1 MILRYQSALEDLDP
15 EMVFGWHCRAGA
27 FERLTPPWARVGLI
41 SRKGGID
48 DGGEVALRVH
58 KGPCSFRWVLRYR
71 DCVRGTQFCDEQ
83 ISGPLNSWRHVHK
96 FEPLGKQGTKL
107 IDEIEVELPFRPLGT
122 ALGKGSIKRELR
134 RLFQFRYRRLFTDL
148 ERHAQYSALPRLTV
162 AITGSSGLI
171 GSNLASFL
179 TTGGHKVIRLVRD
192 QNALGEGKIY
202 WNPREGDIDLE
213 GLASA
218 DAVVNLAGVSIADRR
233 WNTARKHSI
242 RDSRIQSTS
251 VLSRAL
257 ASLRN
262 GPKVLISGSAVG
274 YYGNSAQLHIEEGT
288 RQGGGFLAEVCGA
301 WEQATEAADQ
311 AGLRVAHIRTGV
323 VLSGAGGAL
332 HRMRLPFLMGLG
344 GRLGSGRQFLSWVDI
359 DDIVGAIHHILM
371 SSDLEG
377 PINVTAPHPV
387 TNSAFTSALGSV
399 LRRPTMIPIPKHAI
413 TTLFGEMGREA
424 LLEGQHVF
432 PQKLTAS
439 GFRFFYEK
447 PEESLRFQLGR
458 MRKQPDTSHRPGHL

>member
-1 MILRYQSALEDLDP
+1 
-15 EMVFGWHCRAGA
+15 
-27 FERLTPPWARVGLI
+27 
-41 SRKGGID
+41 
-48 DGGEVALRVH
+48 
-58 KGPCSFRWVLRYR
+58 
-71 DCVRGTQFCDEQ
+71 
-83 ISGPLNSWRHVHK
+83 
-96 FEPLGKQGTKL
+96 
-107 IDEIEVELPFRPLGT
+107 
-122 ALGKGSIKRELR
+122 
-134 RLFQFRYRRLFTDL
+134 
-148 ERHAQYSALPRLTV
+148 V
-162 AITGSSGLI
+162 AITGSSGLV

-179 TTGGHKVIRLVRD
+179 TTGGHKVIQLVRD
-192 QNALGEGKIY
+192 RNALGEGKIY

-242 RDSRIQSTS
+242 RHSRIQSTS

-257 ASLRN
+257 ANLRN

-274 YYGNSAQLHIEEGT
+274 YYGNSAQLHIEEGA

-332 HRMRLPFLMGLG
+332 HRMCLPFLMGLG

-371 SSDLEG
+371 SNDLEG

-387 TNSAFTSALGSV
+387 TNSAFTSTLGSV
-399 LRRPTMIPIPKHAI
+399 LRRPTMIPIPKPVI

-447 PEESLRFQLGR
+447 PEESLRFQLGQ
-458 MRKQPDTSHRPGHL
+458 MRK

>member
-1 MILRYQSALEDLDP
+1 MILRYQSSLEDQNLGV
-15 EMVFGWHCRAGA
+15 VFGWHCRAGA
-27 FERLTPPWARVGLI
+27 LERLTPPWARVGLI

-48 DGGEVALRVH
+48 DGGEVSLRVH
-58 KGPCSFRWVLRYR
+58 KGPCSFRWVLRHR
-71 DCVRGTQFCDEQ
+71 DYVKDTQFCDEQ
-83 ISGPLNSWRHVHK
+83 ISGPLGSWKHIHK
-96 FEPLGKQGTKL
+96 FEPLGEQGTKL
-107 IDEIEVELPFRPLGT
+107 VDEIEVQLPFVPLGI
-122 ALGKGSIKRELR
+122 ALGKGSIKRELS

-148 ERHAQYSALPRLTV
+148 ERHTQYSTFPRLTV

-171 GSNLASFL
+171 GSNLANFL

-192 QNALGEGKIY
+192 RNALGEGRIY
-202 WNPREGDIDLE
+202 WNPREGEIDLE

-233 WNTARKHSI
+233 WTAARKRSI

-251 VLSRAL
+251 VLSSAL
-257 ASLRN
+257 GRLRN

-274 YYGNSAQLHIEEGT
+274 YYGDSPQLHIEEST
-288 RQGGGFLAEVCGA
+288 RQGSGFLAEVCGD
-301 WEQATEAADQ
+301 WEQATEPADR

-344 GRLGSGRQFLSWVDI
+344 GRLGSGEQFLSWIDI
-359 DDIVGAIHHILM
+359 DDLVGAIHHILM

-377 PINVTAPHPV
+377 TINVTAPYPV
-387 TNSAFTSALGSV
+387 TNSTFTSTLGSV
-399 LRRPTMIPIPKHAI
+399 LRRPTMIPIPKYAI
-413 TTLFGEMGREA
+413 TTIFGEMGREA

-447 PEESLRFQLGR
+447 PEQSLRFQLGR
-458 MRKQPDTSHRPGHL
+458 MRK